1 MSPLN
6 KKLLRGLV
14 FLMLAALIMEALG
27 SGTEASALAT
37 MLRGAAAYCEKLKK
51 AAFKYVCLEQVTET
65 VGDPMGEKRKNVYE
79 YDYQILWKEGKASER
94 RILVRENGDPRHVE
108 DARLATRIFSYYS
121 FYLPVFLL
129 ARENQDKY
137 DYQLQPAQEGDGEN
151 ALVLTATLR
160 EFAGGAA
167 VDGRIWLDGSDFSV
181 TKIEMNPRYFSGF
194 EHLRKQALKMGAT
207 LKLSDVHEYALMRD
221 GIRFP
226 SRTEI
231 RETYLMSGPPPGSR
245 SSSPQKI
252 SDFGKMAGGGGD
264 WNSAS
269 QHWEFDRSRTVFSY
283 SRHRFFE
290 VGTEYSVGLPG
301 E

>member
-1 MSPLN
+1 MN
-6 KKLLRGLV
+6 KKHVCGLV
-14 FLMLAALIMEALG
+14 LLMLATSGTRTLG
-27 SGTEASALAT
+27 SETEASTLAT

-65 VGDPMGEKRKNVYE
+65 MGDPTGKKSKNVYE
-79 YDYQILWKEGKASER
+79 YDYQILWKEGKANER
-94 RILVRENGDPRHVE
+94 RILIRENGEPRHVE
-108 DARLATRIFSYYS
+108 NAQLTTRIFSYYS

-151 ALVLTATLR
+151 VRVLTATLK
-160 EFAGGAA
+160 EFSGGAA
-167 VDGRIWLDGSDFSV
+167 VDGRIWLDGADFSV
-181 TKIEMNPRYFSGF
+181 IQIEMNPRYFSGF
-194 EHLRKQALKMGAT
+194 EHLQKQALKMGAT
-207 LKLSDVHEYALMRD
+207 LTLSDIHRYDLARN

-231 RETYLMSGPPPGSR
+231 RETYLMSGPPPGSH
-245 SSSPQKI
+245 SSSPRKI
-252 SDFGKMAGGGGD
+252 SDFSRMSGGSGVWD
-264 WNSAS
+264 SAS
-269 QHWEFDRSRTVFSY
+269 QRWEFDRSRTVFDY

-290 VGTEYSVGLPG
+290 VDMEYSVGLPP